1 MLRRFSSLSLRQR
14 VLLVALLPAALITC
28 AVTVLFLISGT
39 RALDEGLRERGIG
52 IASFLAPAAEYGVI
66 TGNRASLGSL
76 LQAALG
82 QRDVVAAAVYGSE
95 GRVLAVSGRL
105 TPMDTAQIIAVRR
118 TQDYFPDGGR
128 LAVVVPVQ
136 PAPLDLDDLLLPGGQ
151 TPNSTPVGWVHV
163 EMDTHPLTQRKTEV
177 VLSTILLVAFGLAL
191 TATLALQ
198 LARSVGEPVARLVEA
213 VTEIAGGRLD
223 VTVQDSASSDEL
235 RALERGFNA
244 MARSI
249 EDAHKTLQAKVD
261 AATAQLAHQALHD
274 PLTDLPNRRAF
285 EQALEEAVA
294 SSRRAGDN
302 CVLCFIDLDRFKI
315 VNDSCGHA
323 AGDELLR
330 HIARVIRLR
339 VRNEDLVC
347 RVGGDE
353 FALLLRRCQGGDAQ
367 RIAESLREAVASYR
381 FHWDSKQF
389 SVGASIGLI
398 RIDGSLDSASDVL
411 AAADMA
417 CYAAKKNGRNRIVEH
432 DPKSGSN
439 LEHEARSDLT
449 PVPVGSLVRD
459 RLMLHAQAVLPLRGG
474 EEPLLEVLLR
484 LADEEGRPHPPQ
496 PSLQQFALSGTAVD
510 LDDWVASH
518 ACAAIARHQREIG
531 RGAMLSFGLNLSEAS
546 VLDAATYLAQLGNHL
561 RRHALQPR
569 QVMLEF
575 PISIAEQQPEACLR
589 LVEAA
594 RRAGHRIALERVDGN
609 KVAYL
614 SELRPDY
621 IKISFKGLVDAY
633 GLEAGYRLSQ
643 ALCGMAAV
651 LGINAIASE
660 IEEAFWLDS
669 LPDLGFSHAQGKA
682 IALPQAIEEW
692 RLPVPPLPI

>member
-1 MLRRFSSLSLRQR
+1 MRRFSSLSLRQR

-66 TGNRASLGSL
+66 TGNRASLASL

-105 TPMDTAQIIAVRR
+105 TPLETAQIVAVRK
-118 TQDYFPDGGR
+118 TQDYFPEGGR

-136 PAPLDLDDLLLPGGQ
+136 PAPLDLDDLLLPGGAQ
-151 TPNSTPVGWVHV
+151 APSSAPVGWVHV

-177 VLSTILLVAFGLAL
+177 VLSTILLVAFGLGL
-191 TATLALQ
+191 TATLALR

-213 VTEIAGGRLD
+213 VTQIAGGRLD

-235 RALERGFNA
+235 RALETGFNA

-330 HIARVIRLR
+330 HIARIVRLR
-339 VRNEDLVC
+339 VRNEDMVC

-381 FHWDSKQF
+381 FHWDGKQF

-432 DPKSGSN
+432 DPASGCN
-439 LEHEARSDLT
+439 TEHEARGDLT

-459 RLMLHAQAVLPLRGG
+459 RLMLHAQAVLPLCGS

-496 PSLQQFALSGTAVD
+496 ASLHQFALSGTAVD

-518 ACAAIARHQREIG
+518 ACASIARHQREIG
-531 RGAMLSFGLNLSEAS
+531 RGVTLSFGLNLSEAS
-546 VLDAATYLAQLGNHL
+546 ILDAATYLAQLGNHL
-561 RRHALQPR
+561 RRHALLPR
-569 QVMLEF
+569 QVLLEF
-575 PISIAEQQPEACLR
+575 PISIAEQQPEASLK

-594 RRAGHRIALERVDGN
+594 RRAGHRVALERVDGN
-609 KVAYL
+609 KVGYL

-660 IEEAFWLDS
+660 VEEAFWLDS
-669 LPDLGFSHAQGKA
+669 LADLGFSHAQGRA